1 MPLKQCQQNI
11 LLRMLSNGHKTTF
24 FDQDIYSS
32 FRVFK
37 GEMQELRNADLINMK
52 TIDLKGKFII
62 EYSLSVDG
70 LIFGKFLKF
79 INEKLIA

>member
-1 MPLKQCQQNI
+1 MPLKQCQQLI
-11 LLRMLSNGHKTTF
+11 LLTMLSNGHKTTF

-32 FRVFK
+32 FPVFK
-37 GEMQELRNADLINMK
+37 REMQELRNADLINMK
-52 TIDLKGKFII
+52 SIDSKGKFII

>member
-1 MPLKQCQQNI
+1 MPLKQCQQRI
-11 LLRMLSNGHKTTF
+11 MIKMLCNGHKTNF

-37 GEMQELRNADLINMK
+37 REMQELRNADLINMK

-70 LIFGKFLKF
+70 VIFGKFLKF
-79 INEKLIA
+79 INDKLII